1 MSTLLLFEEESYAIL
16 GSCIDIHKKIGAGFR
31 ETVYHEVL
39 EKELSKRNIPFE
51 KNKKLQLYYDGIA
64 LNKYASADFVSFGK
78 IIIQI
83 KSVNTIKQETI
94 QQTVNFLKATN
105 FKLLLLVNFGEPRL
119 KWKRLINTSIPFS
132 DHP

>member
-51 KNKKLQLYYDGIA
+51 KNKKLQLYYDGVA
-64 LNKYASADFVSFGK
+64 LNKYASADFVSFSK

-83 KSVNTIKQETI
+83 KSVNTIKHET
-94 QQTVNFLKATN
+94 
-105 FKLLLLVNFGEPRL
+105 
-119 KWKRLINTSIPFS
+119 
-132 DHP
+132 